1 MEKFHKRKKTIT
13 LAGVSMARVLTDS
26 DTEAMIQRVQPEERD
41 EVDVLFLLSL
51 SFCFF
56 SFYSTLF
63 DCFVDINQH
72 VCSLA
77 ALPTFLFYSFC
88 SGQRPS

>member
-41 EVDVLFLLSL
+41 EVNVLFLLSL
-51 SFCFF
+51 SFFF
-56 SFYSTLF
+56 LLN
-63 DCFVDINQH
+63 FV
-72 VCSLA
+72 
-77 ALPTFLFYSFC
+77 
-88 SGQRPS
+88 

>member
-51 SFCFF
+51 SFFF
-56 SFYSTLF
+56 LLN
-63 DCFVDINQH
+63 FV
-72 VCSLA
+72 
-77 ALPTFLFYSFC
+77 
-88 SGQRPS
+88 

>member
-1 MEKFHKRKKTIT
+1 MEKFHKRKKTFT

-51 SFCFF
+51 SFFF
-56 SFYSTLF
+56 LLN
-63 DCFVDINQH
+63 FV
-72 VCSLA
+72 
-77 ALPTFLFYSFC
+77 
-88 SGQRPS
+88 